1 MKRLNGLND
10 TRAEHSLFTIE
21 TSKVNSTV
29 IALMELFAFSLR
41 LFALITGQFLPRA
54 TNRRFCQLVE
64 LAEQKNC
71 SGQKQDQQSEIIIWF
86 R

>member
-10 TRAEHSLFTIE
+10 TRAKHYSLFTIE
-21 TSKVNSTV
+21 TSIVNSPW

-41 LFALITGQFLPRA
+41 LFSLITGQFLPQA
-54 TNRRFCQLVE
+54 TIRRFCQLVE
-64 LAEQKNC
+64 LAEKKTVLARN
-71 SGQKQDQQSEIIIWF
+71 EIHS